1 MHVVPTKH
9 LDGPSNIVTFHCEVT
24 VELFWKCSWAQ
35 AMIS

>member
-24 VELFWKCSWAQ
+24 V
-35 AMIS
+35 ISGRVPGPRQ